1 MDTKKK
7 LEQVPSSTNLK
18 QIGVMEVKA
27 KVEMDLGSYLLM
39 FLGKR
44 HRRRYGDSYT
54 NVKENGEM
62 SRWCK
67 NFLSFLFFG
76 DFFSFLYA
84 ILFSACFCA
93 FNVCLISSFPF
104 FMVIL
109 SFFFLICDSFIP
121 LNWNGGLDTFFFVH
135 IYIQSYL
142 HTYGIGGF

>member
-1 MDTKKK
+1 
-7 LEQVPSSTNLK
+7 
-18 QIGVMEVKA
+18 
-27 KVEMDLGSYLLM
+27 
-39 FLGKR
+39 
-44 HRRRYGDSYT
+44 
-54 NVKENGEM
+54 M

-93 FNVCLISSFPF
+93 FNVCLTSSFPF

-121 LNWNGGLDTFFFVH
+121 RNWNGGLDTFFFVH